1 MKRLLPSAFMVGVI
15 NAAAFTVDSN
25 LVGAVS
31 ALVGTVILTV
41 AVVAWIDKR
50 IAKQLEP
57 VQKQLEELKE
67 IVLRAEL
74 SAEKRG

>member
-1 MKRLLPSAFMVGVI
+1 VKRLLASAFLAGSI

-25 LVGAVS
+25 LIGAVGALI
-31 ALVGTVILTV
+31 ATVTLTM

-67 IVLRAEL
+67 IILRAEL